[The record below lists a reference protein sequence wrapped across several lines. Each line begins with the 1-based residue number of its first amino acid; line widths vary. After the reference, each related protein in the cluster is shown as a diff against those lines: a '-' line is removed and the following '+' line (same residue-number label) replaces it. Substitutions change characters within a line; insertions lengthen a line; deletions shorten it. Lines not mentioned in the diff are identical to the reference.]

1 MATYGVGTAGFVPF
15 TGYTNTLGIGTAN
28 NAAQAGAV
36 QMNGLTQGDDKIAK
50 VLRNGAATMGITYL
64 MYALL
69 GQAVGQTATRQKKQ
83 IKWEV
88 GSPGGVIPIETIN
101 VVNRPT
107 IANDLAA
114 FQALLTR
121 GTGPATYPPDLAGNG
136 GGGKGAW

>member
-1 MATYGVGTAGFVPF
+1 
-15 TGYTNTLGIGTAN
+15 
-28 NAAQAGAV
+28 
-36 QMNGLTQGDDKIAK
+36 
-50 VLRNGAATMGITYL
+50 

-121 GTGPATYPPDLAGNG
+121 ATGPATYPPDLAGNG
-136 GGGKGAW
+136 GGGKIAW